1 MLPSILAS
9 IPSPSDG
16 SFDLGPL
23 TIRGYGLM
31 ILLGIIA
38 AVWLTGRRWSARGGE
53 WDLVIRMS
61 LWGVGGGIVGARIY
75 HVITSWDQLP
85 DEWWGAFAIWRGGL
99 GIWGAIAGGVLA
111 GAWVV
116 YRDGA
121 SIPTMMDAAAPGI
134 LLAQAIGRWGN
145 WFNQELFGEPS
156 SLPWALEIDASH
168 RPAEFANA
176 ETFHPIFLYESIWNL
191 IGVVLLLWI
200 GRRFAL
206 RPPSI
211 FALYVMWY
219 SLARAT
225 FEETLRID
233 PSHEILGLRLNH
245 YIAIGTL
252 IGGAYLLYWAARRE
266 DTPSTRARARPGK
279 KQPKRAGPADRP
291 QMAVPRGNVRK
302 RR

>member
-1 MLPSILAS
+1 MSTSLLAA
-9 IPSPSDG
+9 IPSPSSG

-23 TIRGYGLM
+23 TLRGYGLM

-38 AVWLTGRRWSARGGE
+38 AVWLTGRRWAARGGE
-53 WDLVIRMS
+53 WDLVIRTA
-61 LWGVGGGIVGARIY
+61 LWSVGGGIVGARVY
-75 HVITSWDQLP
+75 HVITSFNELP
-85 DEWWGAFAIWRGGL
+85 EQWWGAFAIWRGGL
-99 GIWGAIAGGVLA
+99 GIWGAIAGGVLG

-121 SIPTMMDAAAPGI
+121 SIPKMMDAAAPGI
-134 LLAQAIGRWGN
+134 LLGQAIGRWGN
-145 WFNQELFGEPS
+145 WFNQELFGEPTT
-156 SLPWALEIDASH
+156 LPWALEIDAIH
-168 RPAEFANA
+168 RPSVFAEA
-176 ETFHPIFLYESIWNL
+176 ETFHPIFLYESIWNV
-191 IGVVLLLWI
+191 IGVALLLWI
-200 GRRFAL
+200 GHRFAL
-206 RPPSI
+206 RAPSI

-245 YIAIGTL
+245 YIAIGTF
-252 IGGAYLLYWAARRE
+252 IGGAYLLYWASKRE
-266 DTPSTRARARPGK
+266 ESPSTRAPKKKGRRAPPVDG
-279 KQPKRAGPADRP
+279 P

>member
-1 MLPSILAS
+1 MNTLLAS
-9 IPSPSDG
+9 LPSPSNG
-16 SFDLGPL
+16 SFDIGPL
-23 TIRGYGLM
+23 TLRGYGIM

-38 AVWLTGRRWSARGGE
+38 AVWLSGRRWVARGGE
-53 WDLVIRMS
+53 FDLVVRVA
-61 LWGVGGGIVGARIY
+61 LWSVGGGIVGARAY
-75 HVITSWDQLP
+75 HVISSWHEVP

-116 YRDGA
+116 HREGA
-121 SIPTMMDAAAPGI
+121 SKVLMLDAAAPGI

-145 WFNQELFGEPS
+145 WFNQELFGEPTT
-156 SLPWALEIDASH
+156 LPWALEIDAAH
-168 RPAEFANA
+168 RPAAFAAA
-176 ETFHPIFLYESIWNL
+176 ETFHPIFLYESVWNL
-191 IGVVLLLWI
+191 IGVALLLFI
-200 GRRFAL
+200 DSRFKL
-206 RPPSI
+206 RAPSI

-245 YIAIGTL
+245 YIAIGTF
-252 IGGAYLLYWAARRE
+252 IGGAYLLYWAQNRDDSLSIDAGTGKRRG
-266 DTPSTRARARPGK
+266 TPKTG
-279 KQPKRAGPADRP
+279 GP
-291 QMAVPRGNVRK
+291 QMAVPRGSVRK